1 MQAFLQKKIIIR
13 NLIQSAIKLLLAF
26 LYMVVGRCNNV
37 LLVDVRL
44 LSVGV
49 DKRFFCKMVYFL
61 IPLIDNHNYTHSG
74 KNTDSYRYRSEQDV
88 FGTVPQNEV
97 SVFQAENSFYK
108 NVPLLACKRTPIA
121 LQKGYICIL
130 KGTLLKCKRTLFENG
145 IKRSNRIM
153 DN

>member
-1 MQAFLQKKIIIR
+1 MWGVTPPSTSHLNRTYKAVMR
-13 NLIQSAIKLLLAF
+13 NRGCGGIDKLSCELLLAF

-74 KNTDSYRYRSEQDV
+74 KNTDSYRYRSEQMYLEQCHKTKFQYFKQKTASIKMYPFWLV
-88 FGTVPQNEV
+88 KGLLLLSKRGT
-97 SVFQAENSFYK
+97 FAY
-108 NVPLLACKRTPIA
+108 
-121 LQKGYICIL
+121 
-130 KGTLLKCKRTLFENG
+130 
-145 IKRSNRIM
+145 
-153 DN
+153 